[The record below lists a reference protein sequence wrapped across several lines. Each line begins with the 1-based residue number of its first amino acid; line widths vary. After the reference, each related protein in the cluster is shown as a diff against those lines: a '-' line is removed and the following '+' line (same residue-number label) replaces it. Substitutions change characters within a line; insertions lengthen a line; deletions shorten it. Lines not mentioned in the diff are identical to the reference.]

1 MLLYIKTSF
10 IQEVCAVVMTSYGF
24 NPHVYADTTTKQAPD
39 SHTVADSDED
49 DDAAHRI
56 WTMRDL
62 RVLHELQKPLAVVVS
77 GVYEDPHRFL
87 GNKSNSRK
95 V

>member
-1 MLLYIKTSF
+1 
-10 IQEVCAVVMTSYGF
+10 MTSCGCD
-24 NPHVYADTTTKQAPD
+24 PHVYAETTTKQTPE
-39 SHTVADSDED
+39 SHAVADSDED

-62 RVLHELQKPLAVVVS
+62 RVLHELQKPVAVVVS

-87 GNKSNSRK
+87 GNKFRSSK
-95 V
+95 L